1 MAYPG
6 NPELSPQAQDR
17 VMTAFRQVVGK
28 LQQGNRQEAQIGL
41 EFVLRLDPAYA
52 PAHNLQAQL
61 GSGAVE
67 IDINAILGELQ
78 APTTDAIDSLLAEA
92 VEDFNE
98 HDFEAAKRK
107 VEQVLLDLPGH
118 QDARQLLREIEAA
131 DKGDSQVRKFL
142 AQAEGALAR
151 GDSQEAANFV
161 MMAQALDPHHAG
173 IAATIANIQR
183 GGEVSLEQAGFAS
196 TDELPAGPD
205 FSAAGDGEPL
215 FGAAEEAAAMFA
227 DAAAKEPPRERAA
240 APGAGAP
247 AIPAA
252 PLGAAGEDGVATYYS
267 SSAIDDVSELF
278 QEAPEIAAGQ
288 AGGGDRSAAT
298 IRDLLARG
306 GAAAAEDDYAAAIDS
321 WSRILLIDPEH
332 EEARDRIE
340 HIRHAKEELERRIEP
355 MLADAQEAHEAGNPA
370 VAKDFVNRIL
380 ALSPRHVEASRLA
393 DLLGAPAAPA
403 SSARAAAASGM
414 PELEDDLFSE
424 EFSATPDFG
433 AEVEQRQTTLE
444 GEWRTPKKP
453 KRRLP
458 WQWWAMIGVGG
469 LAIVAFSLWVASSL
483 MPDKA
488 PPESRVSVVNRV
500 LTEAAELYNTGRVQ
514 EAILLL
520 EQNSADDVFQ
530 KRIDTRLEE
539 YRRRVATP
547 VPTPV
552 PEGLAACRALLAEG
566 RWMAAYIRAK
576 DELRLHPNDPG
587 LEEIRGQILEVEPAA
602 AALWDARASGDYRAA
617 VAITRDL
624 LAKRPG
630 EAEIVD
636 VYERSLFNAGMSELK
651 AFNLAEADGFIAEL
665 IRRRP
670 EDEEARRVR
679 EFITTYKSRP
689 IDMQLEIFV
698 GSIPPR

>member
-1 MAYPG
+1 
-6 NPELSPQAQDR
+6 
-17 VMTAFRQVVGK
+17 MTAFRQVVGK
-28 LQQGNRQEAQIGL
+28 LQQGNRQEALIGL
-41 EFVLRLDPAYA
+41 EFVLRLDPDYA

-78 APTTDAIDSLLAEA
+78 APSTDAIDSLLAEA

-98 HDFEAAKRK
+98 HAFEAAKRK

-118 QDARQLLREIEAA
+118 QEARQLLREIEAA

-151 GDSQEAANFV
+151 GDAQEAANFV

-196 TDELPAGPD
+196 TDELPVGPD
-205 FSAAGDGEPL
+205 FGAAGDGEPL
-215 FGAAEEAAAMFA
+215 FGAAEAAAAMFA
-227 DAAAKEPPRERAA
+227 DAAGKEPPRERAA
-240 APGAGAP
+240 ASGSVAP

-252 PLGAAGEDGVATYYS
+252 PLGSTGEEGVATYYS
-267 SSAIDDVSELF
+267 SSAIDDVSDLF
-278 QEAPEIAAGQ
+278 QEAPEVAAGQ
-288 AGGGDRSAAT
+288 PAGGDRSAAA

-306 GAAAAEDDYAAAIDS
+306 GAAAAEDDYAAAIDC

-332 EEARDRIE
+332 DEARDRIE
-340 HIRHAKEELERRIEP
+340 HIRHAKEELDRRVEP
-355 MLADAQEAHEAGNPA
+355 MLADAQEAHDAGNPA

-393 DLLGAPAAPA
+393 DLLGAAAPPA
-403 SSARAAAASGM
+403 SPGRAAAASGM

-433 AEVEQRQTTLE
+433 AEVEQRPTTLE

-469 LAIVAFSLWVASSL
+469 LAVVAFSLWVASSL

-530 KRIDTRLEE
+530 KRIDSRLQE

-566 RWMAAYIRAK
+566 RWMTAYIRAK

-624 LAKRPG
+624 LQKRPG

-679 EFITTYKSRP
+679 EFITTYMSRP

-698 GSIPPR
+698 GSIPLR